1 MKNTFI
7 SFFIFSI
14 SISFGQ
20 IQNTYYKNIQFDK
33 IYNKDQYEVF
43 KLKLTENTQKNNIS
57 FDEIFIDEVVKN
69 DSIIKTFVVAINS
82 KNDELEIDENQLIK
96 EKLIGKKISDINFE
110 TLTDNTLNFKD
121 LEGKP
126 TLVNIWYTQCK
137 PCVEEIPVLNKIKT
151 KFNDKINFVS
161 LTFNAKNEV
170 LHFLNNH
177 EFSFT
182 HLVNASAFIKEI
194 EIVSFPINIFID
206 KNGIIKNVDNG
217 IPYIN
222 DGENLKISEGQK
234 LIYDLAYLLKN

>member
-1 MKNTFI
+1 
-7 SFFIFSI
+7 
-14 SISFGQ
+14 
-20 IQNTYYKNIQFDK
+20 
-33 IYNKDQYEVF
+33 
-43 KLKLTENTQKNNIS
+43 
-57 FDEIFIDEVVKN
+57 
-69 DSIIKTFVVAINS
+69 
-82 KNDELEIDENQLIK
+82 
-96 EKLIGKKISDINFE
+96 
-110 TLTDNTLNFKD
+110 
-121 LEGKP
+121 
-126 TLVNIWYTQCK
+126 LVNIWYTQCK